1 MTPTLTGR
9 STVLMLL
16 FGLLLPGTYARSG
29 MKAPNGTFMK
39 RLLSTSQAE
48 QFCACAVA
56 DPNTPSPAS
65 ATVAT
70 APTTLLILYPPS
82 VVVTPTPTTLL
93 LQADSRVERESSLS
107 IGFVLSWPQGIS
119 DPQRVFTGRVAHLL
133 RRDQMLILAV
143 ARNLHHLHRRVFVQL
158 E

>member
-29 MKAPNGTFMK
+29 MKAPNGTFMN
-39 RLLSTSQAE
+39 RLLSTSQTE

-56 DPNTPSPAS
+56 EPNTPSPAS

-70 APTTLLILYPPS
+70 APATLLILLPPIS
-82 VVVTPTPTTLL
+82 CCYTYDTAAPNRSAHRASLLSQLGLYSPGHRASPTR
-93 LQADSRVERESSLS
+93 SESSL
-107 IGFVLSWPQGIS
+107 
-119 DPQRVFTGRVAHLL
+119 
-133 RRDQMLILAV
+133 AV
-143 ARNLHHLHRRVFVQL
+143 
-158 E
+158 